1 MAAVNLK
8 LRMKS
13 RGYNKEEI
21 SNAVFIVEEI
31 KRRNVGNYDKFCSYL
46 FSKICKKGAFRD
58 TLTEGMVA
66 LIFAYNGF
74 DVTYLGHQQGP
85 DLLVEGF
92 GYRFYVEVRH
102 YREDTIT
109 ERKLFQYLDKG
120 QSVNYG
126 RGAEGTQKDYQI
138 FCRDI
143 LEKAKQLPEGEIGM
157 VFVWSEDEK
166 IGKDDFRTCRN
177 QILNDPPNPK
187 EKLTV
192 EEKKQ
197 FKKVSG
203 VLFYTRERKPLQQ
216 HNFHFFVN
224 PLAQNSIPPDL
235 EKRLRNLPKLKQIFQ
250 DSEKYYNSN

>member
-1 MAAVNLK
+1 MAAVNLR

-21 SNAVFIVEEI
+21 SYAVFIVEEI

-85 DLLVEGF
+85 DLLVESF
-92 GYRFYVEVRH
+92 GYRFYVEVKR
-102 YREDTIT
+102 YREDITT
-109 ERKLFQYLDKG
+109 ERKLSQY
-120 QSVNYG
+120 SRYG
-126 RGAEGTQKDYQI
+126 RGVEGTQKDYQI
-138 FCRDI
+138 LCRDI

-166 IGKDDFRTCRN
+166 IGEGDFRTCRN

-187 EKLTV
+187 EKLTA

-216 HNFHFFVN
+216 HDFHFFVN
-224 PLAQNSIPPDL
+224 PLAQNPILPDL
-235 EKRLRNLPKLKQIFQ
+235 EKRLKNLGRLREIFLNSKK
-250 DSEKYYNSN
+250 SEVN

>member
-31 KRRNVGNYDKFCSYL
+31 KRRNLGNYDKFCSYL
-46 FSKICKKGAFRD
+46 FSKISKKGAFRD
-58 TLTEGMVA
+58 ILTEGMVA

-92 GYRFYVEVRH
+92 GYRFYVEVKR
-102 YREDTIT
+102 YREDITT
-109 ERKLFQYLDKG
+109 ERKLSRYSNKG
-120 QSVNYG
+120 GLIAYG
-126 RGAEGTQKDYQI
+126 HGVEGTQKDYQI
-138 FCRDI
+138 LCRDI
-143 LEKAKQLPEGEIGM
+143 LEKAKQLPEGQIGI
-157 VFVWSEDEK
+157 VFIWSEDDK
-166 IGKDDFRTCRN
+166 IDKDDFRTCGN

-187 EKLTV
+187 EKLTA

-203 VLFYTRERKPLQQ
+203 VLFYTRERQPLQQ
-216 HNFHFFVN
+216 HDFHFFGN
-224 PLAQNSIPPDL
+224 PLAQNPILPDL
-235 EKRLRNLPKLKQIFQ
+235 EKRLKNLGRLREIFL
-250 DSEKYYNSN
+250 DSEKSEVN